1 MQRIVEPMSYAYRLE
16 GISTYDCLE
25 LNPPQIGYNGC
36 SRGNE
41 RPQLLRAQLLL
52 PRLTRRCEM
61 WRSTGYASGWSCNW
75 RLTKGR
81 TRPFATAFLAYG
93 TWRADFETTPVIQK
107 NILGLGKEIKKPVG
121 VEILFKFGVFHL
133 ENK

>member
-1 MQRIVEPMSYAYRLE
+1 MTFPIQPFEREEFVHCTGNSSKLLDLQPQMSSRKHSKMIFGTALWIGKVPMPKIAAEPMSYAYRLE

-41 RPQLLRAQLLL
+41 RPQLLRAQLQL

-61 WRSTGYASGWSCNW
+61 WRSTGYASGWSCN
-75 RLTKGR
+75 
-81 TRPFATAFLAYG
+81 
-93 TWRADFETTPVIQK
+93 
-107 NILGLGKEIKKPVG
+107 
-121 VEILFKFGVFHL
+121 
-133 ENK
+133 